1 MLEKKEIL
9 IKENNLG
16 VEVANSQLNQQPIIL
31 LDEFEKVKNK
41 EKVTIKGTLTSR
53 IEVKPSSDI
62 PAYGFFKFDNQEQE
76 IPVIFRI
83 KENGN

>member
-9 IKENNLG
+9 IKENNSG
-16 VEVANSQLNQQPIIL
+16 VLVANSQSYQQPN
-31 LDEFEKVKNK
+31 NK
-41 EKVTIKGTLTSR
+41 ELVKIRGILTSR

-62 PAYGFFKFDNQEQE
+62 PAYGFFKIDNQEQE

-83 KENGN
+83 KENGS